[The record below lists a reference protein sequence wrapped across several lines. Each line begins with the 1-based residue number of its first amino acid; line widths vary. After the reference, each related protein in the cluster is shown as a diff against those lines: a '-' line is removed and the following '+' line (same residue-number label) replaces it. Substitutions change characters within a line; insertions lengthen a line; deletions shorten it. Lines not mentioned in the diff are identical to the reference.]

1 MARHA
6 IIMEPIN
13 GLSFG
18 ERWAL
23 EVSTA
28 IMWPLNNDQ
37 RITVLVNL
45 LARQLHNDTQAEAV
59 GDMLKMSV
67 RQHAQNRT

>member
-6 IIMEPIN
+6 IILEPIT

-37 RITVLVNL
+37 RITMLVNL
-45 LARQLHNDTQAEAV
+45 LARQLESDTQAEAV

-67 RQHAQNRT
+67 RYNAQNRS

>member
-1 MARHA
+1 MRRTE
-6 IIMEPIN
+6 IILEPIA

-23 EVSTA
+23 EVFTA
-28 IMWPLNNDQ
+28 IMWLLNSDQ

-45 LARQLHNDTQAEAV
+45 LARQLQTDTQAEAV

-67 RQHAQNRT
+67 RHHAQNRS